1 MYRKQNDKDNKYSLR
16 SVSGRETSV
25 SLLLMTSNE
34 CLEDSIGENVV
45 GLVVDIDVDVYGVVA
60 LVVVTFPHWTL
71 TIPPRPPTIR
81 IIVWI

>member
-1 MYRKQNDKDNKYSLR
+1 MYGKQNDKANKYSLS

-34 CLEDSIGENVV
+34 GLEDSIVAKVV
-45 GLVVDIDVDVYGVVA
+45 RLVADFDDDVYGVVSP
-60 LVVVTFPHWTL
+60 VVVTFPHWTL

>member
-1 MYRKQNDKDNKYSLR
+1 MYGKQNDKANKYSLS

-34 CLEDSIGENVV
+34 GLEDSIVAKVV
-45 GLVVDIDVDVYGVVA
+45 RLVADFDEDVYGVVSP
-60 LVVVTFPHWTL
+60 VVVKFPHWTL